1 MDDINNALLEKLNRF
16 TRREHTADEVY
27 IFSVTLCDNDI
38 DRDFERFSLES
49 LNDMKTL
56 FIGRT
61 GIFDHNAKGTNQT
74 ARIFDTELVTDSS
87 RKNVLNEDYVS
98 LKGYAYMIRTDSN
111 ADLIREIDGGIKK
124 EVSVSCA
131 VTRQICS
138 VCGADMKK
146 KPCCHVKGKE
156 YNGKICFVTL
166 DGVSDAYEWSFVAV
180 PAQKNAGVTK
190 YFGGQA
196 LSDDAVKSYEDRLA
210 EKSIVIDL
218 CREDVCAEVIRLAFL
233 SSPDFSA
240 ETFKMVT
247 DRMTLPVLI
256 ALKKQFRG
264 TAKKFSGKTMTMIL
278 HEDKN
283 EAEKAVGNYRI

>member
-1 MDDINNALLEKLNRF
+1 MDNINNALLEKLNRF

-38 DRDFERFSLES
+38 DRDFERFSLEA

-61 GIFDHNAKGTNQT
+61 GIFDHNAKGINQT

-87 RKNVLNEDYVS
+87 RKNALGEEYVS

-111 ADLIREIDGGIKK
+111 ADLIREIDGVIKK

-131 VTRQICS
+131 VKSQICS
-138 VCGADMKK
+138 VCGADIKK
-146 KPCCHVKGKE
+146 KPCCHIKGKE
-156 YNGKICFVTL
+156 YGGKTCFVTL

-190 YFGGQA
+190 YFSGQA
-196 LSDDAVKSYEDRLA
+196 LSENSAKSYEEKLA
-210 EKSIVIDL
+210 EKNAVIDL
-218 CREDVCAEVIRLAFL
+218 CREDICSEITRLAFL
-233 SSPDFSA
+233 AGSDFSP
-240 ETFKMVT
+240 ETFKMLT
-247 DRMTLPVLI
+247 DRMTLAELI
-256 ALKKQFRG
+256 ALKKQFRCS
-264 TAKKFSGKTMTMIL
+264 AKGFSPKPML
-278 HEDKN
+278 YEDKR
-283 EAEKAVGNYRI
+283 EAEKAVGSYRI

>member
-38 DRDFERFSLES
+38 DRDFECFSLEA

-61 GIFDHNAKGTNQT
+61 GIFDHNAKGANQT
-74 ARIFDTELVTDSS
+74 ARIFDTELITDSN
-87 RKNVLNEDYVS
+87 RKNALGEDYVS

-131 VTRQICS
+131 VKRQLCS
-138 VCGADMKK
+138 VCGADIKK

-156 YNGKICFVTL
+156 YSGKTCFVTL

-190 YFGGQA
+190 YFSGQA
-196 LSDDAVKSYEDRLA
+196 LSDDTVKSYEDRLA
-210 EKSIVIDL
+210 EKNSVIDL
-218 CREDVCAEVIRLAFL
+218 CREDICAEVTRLAFL
-233 SSPDFSA
+233 SKPDFSA
-240 ETFKMVT
+240 DTFKMVT
-247 DRMTLPVLI
+247 DRMTLAELI
-256 ALKKQFRG
+256 ALKKQFRCS
-264 TAKKFSGKTMTMIL
+264 AKSFSPKPML
-278 HEDKN
+278 CQEKH
-283 EAEKAVGNYRI
+283 EAEKMAVGSYRI